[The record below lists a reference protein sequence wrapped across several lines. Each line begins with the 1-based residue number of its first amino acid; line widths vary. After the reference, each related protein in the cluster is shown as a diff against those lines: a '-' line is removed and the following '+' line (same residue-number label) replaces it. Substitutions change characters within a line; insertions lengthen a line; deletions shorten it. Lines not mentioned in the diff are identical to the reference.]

1 MKKFNIYNALFLALS
16 IFIITSCNGDDDE
29 NSTKMGYFPKSIT
42 ATTISDGSSETVTFN
57 YNEKNQIIQLM
68 GAESEATFGYN
79 ENGLI
84 STVDVVNS
92 LESYTIQYNGNII
105 TSFTE
110 VNTNDVFDVTY
121 SSGTYNFDGGI
132 RTFDTANRLTDSGSV
147 FSITYNTNSGP
158 FNEVDFQPVL
168 FFLGGDAII
177 RGSYFFAVNE
187 VTSFTIPL
195 GGELTCQTTK
205 DDNNNIIEVSAVSS
219 DDVEIYSYTITYEER
234 IINL

>member
-1 MKKFNIYNALFLALS
+1 MQKLKIYTVLS
-16 IFIITSCNGDDDE
+16 IAFSFFLITSCSGDDDGT
-29 NSTKMGYFPKSIT
+29 STRMGYFPKSIT
-42 ATTISDGSSETVTFN
+42 ATTVSDGSSETVTFN
-57 YNEKNQIIQLM
+57 YNEKNQIIQLI

-92 LESYTIQYNGNII
+92 LESYTIQYDGNII
-105 TSFTE
+105 SSFTE
-110 VNTNDVFDVTY
+110 INTNDVFDVTY
-121 SSGTYNFDGGI
+121 SSGTYNFDGGT
-132 RTFDTANRLTDSGSV
+132 RTFDTNNRLIDSGSV
-147 FSITYNTNSGP
+147 FSIVYNTNSGP
-158 FNEVDFQPVL
+158 FNEVGFQPVL

-195 GGELTCQTTK
+195 GGELTCQTTR
-205 DDNNNIIEVSAVSS
+205 DDNDNIIEVSAVSS